1 MSPHPCTT
9 PRSTPH
15 PRYLIPLLAAL
26 LLGPLASAQE
36 ADPDLPAFTQA
47 RAVFVQALNGNG
59 KALEQSLEQFPPLA
73 RSGRPVGLVALA
85 YLGASQTL
93 QGREAWMPWTKMHAA
108 EKGLATLDKAL
119 NRSAEAGELRFRDT
133 PVQLEVKLVAA
144 ITFRQVPDAVFHR
157 RDQGRRLVQ
166 EVLGHRLF
174 AGSPAAFR
182 AQSWEEAATVARDRN
197 DRNAEIEAL
206 RQTVQAASGSSD
218 ADAAKMAETSRQRL
232 KELGA

>member
-1 MSPHPCTT
+1 MKRWPYRWRPLVAC
-9 PRSTPH
+9 
-15 PRYLIPLLAAL
+15 LIALAGAPLAA
-26 LLGPLASAQE
+26 GAASEITETHA
-36 ADPDLPAFTQA
+36 ADLPAFTQA
-47 RAVFVQALNGNG
+47 QAVFEQALSGNS
-59 KALEQSLEQFPPLA
+59 KALEQSLEQFPLLA
-73 RSGRPVGLVALA
+73 SSGRPVALVALA

-93 QGREAWMPWTKMHAA
+93 QAREAWMPWTKMHAA

-119 NRSAEAGELRFRDT
+119 NRSTEAGELRFRDT

-166 EVLGHRLF
+166 EILSHRLF
-174 AGSPAAFR
+174 AGSPAVFR
-182 AQSWEEAATVARDRN
+182 AQSWAEAATVARERN

-206 RQTVQAASGSSD
+206 RQAVQAASGSSD
-218 ADAAKMAETSRQRL
+218 AHAARMAESSQQRL